1 MQKSAPYDPQK
12 DFVLNPKAWSDAP
25 AGQFGVAAPY
35 YNDYR
40 DMRHP
45 DEQLSLGRTF
55 RIKESV
61 SLAVRMEFFNVF
73 NRLVLSTPSSGNP
86 LSTQNRDASGL
97 TLSGFGYINTAT
109 VLSSST
115 SGMFSQRYG
124 QLVMRLQ
131 F

>member
-1 MQKSAPYDPQK
+1 
-12 DFVLNPKAWSDAP
+12 VLNPKAWSDAGP
-25 AGQFGVAAPY
+25 GQWGYGATY

-55 RIKESV
+55 HLKEGV
-61 SLAVRMEFFNVF
+61 RLAFRMEFFNVF

-86 LSTQNRDASGL
+86 LSTQTRDANGF
-97 TLSGFGYINTAT
+97 TTAGFGYINTAT